1 MEEKNTTVK
10 TERKATLGSALF
22 VMAIAIAI
30 LLTGVLVLKL
40 DPHIPLLTAII
51 PISIYGIYLHIS
63 WADLMDSAY
72 KSIMEC
78 MEAAI

>member
-1 MEEKNTTVK
+1 MEEKTTTMK

-22 VMAIAIAI
+22 IMAIAIAI

-63 WADLMDSAY
+63 WTDLMDSAY
-72 KSIMEC
+72 KPESVKFS
-78 MEAAI
+78 